1 MTIPRPLHPTPQWVR
16 THWLNCNGRWSFET
30 DPGDSGLERGLL
42 DTPLAGEITVPFC
55 PESELSGVGNTDF
68 LTAVWYRRE
77 ITVPADWPDEG
88 RLLLHFQAIDYDAT
102 IWIAGREVA
111 RHRGG
116 FTPITI
122 DLGDRF
128 APGETFTVTVR
139 ARDDHRQIK
148 PQGKQ
153 SREYHN
159 HGCHY
164 TRTTGIWQT
173 VWLERTGRSYLDRP
187 VITPDLPNGRFIVQA
202 PVKGPAAGTAVR
214 VALRDDDGE
223 IVSAGS
229 AASAMGTLLVLDIP
243 EERLRAWSI
252 DDPHLYGLTF
262 QLLDADGTILDEA
275 ESYAGLR
282 SIAIDGKAVLLNG
295 EPVFQRLVLDQGY
308 YPDGILTA
316 PSDEALQRD
325 IELSME
331 AGFNGARL
339 HQKVFEERFLYH
351 ADRLGYLVWGEFAD
365 WHLPKFHDPRPTW
378 ITQWIEAVVRDRNH
392 PSIVGWCPLNET
404 EQPLIDRI
412 DEHDDVMI
420 GCFHATRAADPT
432 RPILDVSGYCHRVSD
447 ADVWDC
453 HDYTQDAAELA
464 SRHTGLAE
472 DIAWQHG
479 PGQRLWSV
487 PYRGQPFFVSE
498 FGGIWWNPDAAED
511 EPSWG
516 YGDRPT
522 TEEEFYRRFEALT
535 GVLLAN
541 PGMFGYCY
549 TQLTDVYQ
557 EQNGIY
563 RFDRSGK
570 LDVDRIRAAQQRP
583 AAIEKR

>member
-1 MTIPRPLHPTPQWVR
+1 MTIPRPEHPTPQWVR
-16 THWLNCNGRWSFET
+16 THWLNCNGRWDFEI

-42 DTPLAGEITVPFC
+42 DAPLAGEITVPFC
-55 PESELSGVGNTDF
+55 PESELSGVGHTDF
-68 LTAVWYRRE
+68 MAAVWYRRE
-77 ITVPADWPDEG
+77 ITVPADWPADG

-102 IWIAGREVA
+102 VYIAGREVA

-116 FTPITI
+116 FTPVTV
-122 DLGDRF
+122 DLGESLK
-128 APGETFTVTVR
+128 PGETFTVTVR

-173 VWLERTGRSYLDRP
+173 VWLERAGRSYLGRP
-187 VITPDLPNGRFIVQA
+187 VITPDLPNGRFVVQA
-202 PVKGPAAGTAVR
+202 PVEGPAAGSAVR
-214 VALRDDDGE
+214 VALRDGDGE
-223 IVSAGS
+223 IVSQTS
-229 AASAMGTLLVLDIP
+229 PASTMGTLLVLDIP
-243 EERLRAWSI
+243 EDRRRAWSI

-262 QLLDADGTILDEA
+262 QLLDADGSILDEA

-316 PSDEALQRD
+316 PSDEALARD
-325 IELSME
+325 ITLSQE

-351 ADRLGYLVWGEFAD
+351 ADRMGYLVWGEFAD
-365 WHLPKFHDPRPTW
+365 WHLPKSHDPRPTW
-378 ITQWIEAVVRDRNH
+378 ITQWIEAVQRDRNH

-404 EQPLIDRI
+404 EQPLVDRI
-412 DEHDDVMI
+412 DEHDDMMI
-420 GCFHATRAADPT
+420 GCFRATRAADPT
-432 RPILDVSGYCHRVSD
+432 RPILDVSGYCHRVSQ

-453 HDYTQDAAELA
+453 HDYTQDADELA
-464 SRHTGLAE
+464 ARHAGLSE
-472 DIAWQHG
+472 NSAWKHG
-479 PGQRLWSV
+479 PGERSWSV

-498 FGGIWWNPDAAED
+498 FGGIWWNPDAGED
-511 EPSWG
+511 EDSWG
-516 YGDRPT
+516 YGNRPA

-535 GVLLAN
+535 GVLLEN

-570 LDVDRIRAAQQRP
+570 LDVERIRAAQQRS
-583 AAIEKR
+583 AAIEK